1 MFYDGE
7 TLIFKENCAFQLKN
21 VIRVVYFGGSV
32 FHHGKTVFYHGKTV
46 FYHGKTLFYKN
57 NSDIERKTMFFW

>member
-7 TLIFKENCAFQLKN
+7 TLIFKVNCVFQLKN

-32 FHHGKTVFYHGKTV
+32 FHHGKTVFYHGKT
-46 FYHGKTLFYKN
+46 
-57 NSDIERKTMFFW
+57 

>member
-7 TLIFKENCAFQLKN
+7 TLIFKDNCAFQLKN

-32 FHHGKTVFYHGKTV
+32 FHHGKTMFYHGKT
-46 FYHGKTLFYKN
+46 
-57 NSDIERKTMFFW
+57 

>member
-7 TLIFKENCAFQLKN
+7 TLIFKDNCAFQLKN